1 MWQSTQSQQLLT
13 HSSVLFVDID
23 FMWLAE
29 GDVETF
35 CASRA
40 VGHLFVS
47 IFSEFRAEQTDS
59 PSAHARFVKTP
70 TNKIRISGD
79 PRIMGLPRK
88 TILRTTKTLQ
98 ES

>member
-1 MWQSTQSQQLLT
+1 
-13 HSSVLFVDID
+13 VDID
-23 FMWLAE
+23 FRWLAE
-29 GDVETF
+29 SDVEAF
-35 CASRA
+35 CARA

-47 IFSEFRAEQTDS
+47 IFSEFRAEQTGS

-98 ES
+98 KS